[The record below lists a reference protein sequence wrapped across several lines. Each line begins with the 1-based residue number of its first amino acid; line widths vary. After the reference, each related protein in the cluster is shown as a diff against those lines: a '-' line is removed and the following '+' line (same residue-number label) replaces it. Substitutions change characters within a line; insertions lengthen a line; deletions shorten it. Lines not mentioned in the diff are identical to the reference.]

1 MIKFIQRRWIVPT
14 TTCDEMSLILVALDR
29 IEKDANAFQEFIKM
43 LEDVDGMDII
53 FKSLTDRSV

>member
-1 MIKFIQRRWIVPT
+1 MIKFIQRRWIVPK

-53 FKSLTDRSV
+53 LKSLTDRSV